1 MYHHGNL
8 DELCRKRCNGC
19 DRHIKDLKDWFLRN
33 WLIQV
38 VLPLPEG
45 PEMAMR
51 WDMGKEF
58 TVCGSGRV
66 P

>member
-1 MYHHGNL
+1 MEILMNSVGRDAMVAIDISRIY
-8 DELCRKRCNGC
+8 
-19 DRHIKDLKDWFLRN
+19 KDWFLRN